1 MGTNRGRRRGENA
14 CPTMPSDPSAALTAE
29 IIERARGIR
38 LLVSDCDGVLTDG
51 GVYYSGAGEVSKR
64 FYIRD
69 GMGVERLRKLAGID
83 TALVSG
89 EGSPALK
96 KRAEKLS
103 ITECHLGIEDKAAVL
118 QTIAARR
125 GLPLRPSP
133 TSGTTSTTSRPWRW
147 RAYPP
152 VPAMP
157 SQMFGRRPTSCAPPT
172 AATGRSGNS
181 RRSSSRPGRRGAL
194 DPAWCLLRGPS
205 DPLLGPELRM
215 APFGP
220 VQRRR
225 AAPSAAIG

>member
-1 MGTNRGRRRGENA
+1 M
-14 CPTMPSDPSAALTAE
+14 
-29 IIERARGIR
+29 
-38 LLVSDCDGVLTDG
+38 SDCDGVLTDG

-83 TALVSG
+83 TVLVSG

-125 GLPLRPSP
+125 ASRSRPSP
-133 TSGTTSTTSRPWRW
+133 TSETMSTTSRPWPS

-157 SQMFGRRPTSCAPPT
+157 S
-172 AATGRSGNS
+172 
-181 RRSSSRPGRRGAL
+181 
-194 DPAWCLLRGPS
+194 
-205 DPLLGPELRM
+205 
-215 APFGP
+215 
-220 VQRRR
+220 
-225 AAPSAAIG
+225 